1 MEDEI
6 KKENAV
12 QEDTQINTNGGE
24 DYNISQ
30 ELQQLRAQLEETKR
44 QIILEKNARLLS
56 KHLISAGIRPDR
68 VDVVLKLVADK
79 LDSSIDD
86 ASAMEI
92 ARKIANEYPEF
103 CASSQPV
110 SVDQSRPGGA
120 VRPDDPLEILRQL
133 RGK

>member
-79 LDSSIDD
+79 LDSSIDG
-86 ASAMEI
+86 A
-92 ARKIANEYPEF
+92 
-103 CASSQPV
+103 
-110 SVDQSRPGGA
+110 PG
-120 VRPDDPLEILRQL
+120 
-133 RGK
+133 

>member
-1 MEDEI
+1 MQNQEFEAEKAQGEEI
-6 KKENAV
+6 
-12 QEDTQINTNGGE
+12 GE
-24 DYNISQ
+24 EVNQDSEIAQ

-44 QIILEKNARLLS
+44 QIVVEKNARLLS
-56 KHLISAGIRPDR
+56 KYLISAGIRPDR
-68 VDVVLKLVADK
+68 VDIVLKLVADK
-79 LDSSIDD
+79 LNSSIDD

-103 CASSQPV
+103 CATGQPV

-133 RGK
+133 RSK

>member
-1 MEDEI
+1 MQNQEFREEKAQGEEI
-6 KKENAV
+6 REEVNQDSEIA
-12 QEDTQINTNGGE
+12 
-24 DYNISQ
+24 Q
-30 ELQQLRAQLEETKR
+30 ELHQLRAQLEETKR

-68 VDVVLKLVADK
+68 VDVALKLVADK

-103 CASSQPV
+103 CASAQPV

-120 VRPDDPLEILRQL
+120 VCPDDPLEILRQL
-133 RGK
+133 RSK